1 MFLILFFTLS
11 GSFCDAQRKMIKK
24 DELFEDGRLDIA
36 LKSKDNPQF
45 DPAEQGD
52 CLDGWKDG
60 TSVGLGCVL
69 ADLRDVNI
77 NETSAE
83 YICKEFGEGGRLVEI
98 FRLQKTYLWL
108 NFSIIIMT

>member
-1 MFLILFFTLS
+1 MLLVLLLTLYCSSFVALKERLQKEDLF
-11 GSFCDAQRKMIKK
+11 A
-24 DELFEDGRLDIA
+24 DGRLDIA
-36 LKSKDNPQF
+36 LKSRDGHQF
-45 DPAEQGD
+45 DPVDQGD

-60 TSVGLGCVL
+60 SSVGLGCVL

-98 FRLQKTYLWL
+98 FRFKSVL
-108 NFSIIIMT
+108 NFRFQHNYQM

>member
-11 GSFCDAQRKMIKK
+11 GRFCDAQRKMIKK

-45 DPAEQGD
+45 DPVEQGD

-98 FRLQKTYLWL
+98 FRLQK
-108 NFSIIIMT
+108 IICG